1 MSDTRKLSDAFEKS
15 IGGELLPQHVDAV
28 RSLEAEVEALR
39 AERDALAGQLALAV
53 ASAEKVRETA
63 LIELRDAIMERGP
76 HAYEVAWDACAA
88 LLGEEE

>member
-1 MSDTRKLSDAFEKS
+1 VSDTKKLSEVMENNAGVIAEDF
-15 IGGELLPQHVDAV
+15 IDDV
-28 RSLEAEVEALR
+28 RTLE

-53 ASAEKVRETA
+53 AAAEKVREAA
-63 LIELRDAIMERGP
+63 LVELRDAIIDRDP